1 MSTYHE
7 SSEQGPHASQQG
19 APSAVGA
26 AAPASSLSGAQGAN
40 GADQQP
46 AAKVE
51 PAKATAFAGEA
62 TPESVKQA
70 ARQGAPSDAATDEP
84 RHHLR
89 FLRWS
94 RLSYTARVTISFA
107 LIAFMTAIVA
117 MGVVSIVWEQHF
129 RTYTY
134 ENMQSVAETTASQI
148 ASRYEKLGAFTSYAL
163 QPAEYAVASTQG
175 IGMQVVDGNNAV
187 VFDSTVSPSVS
198 NGSGSSSVAPSLAP
212 VQGKGSTARA
222 SIVVDNEQVGS
233 VRVWVNGSDTLLRSA
248 DAEFRARSY
257 EAMVV
262 ASVIAIVL
270 ASLIGFLFARN
281 LVRPIKR
288 MTDTAKTLKEGDFT
302 ARTGLSGDDEI
313 SQLGET
319 FDAMAESVER
329 DRKLERRLTT
339 DVAHELRT
347 PLMAIQAT
355 VEAMVDG
362 VFPTDEE
369 HLMTVDSEVQRLSRL
384 VDSLLKLS
392 RLENRSN
399 PMKQEIVNC
408 GELIQ
413 TIVTTHEAYVNE
425 AGLKLIYKA
434 DDDAIVKGDPDMIR
448 QATANLISNAVRY
461 TPEGGTITVT
471 VRRGEKMASIAV
483 QDTGIGLTP
492 EEARMVFSRFW
503 RSDSGRNREK
513 GGLGIGLSVVKEI
526 VDRHHGW
533 VQVDGRKNEGACF
546 TINLPLYDE
555 REERRRREADER
567 AQQRSR
573 TATSRIGKG
582 GRSSKGTRNM

>member
-1 MSTYHE
+1 MSD
-7 SSEQGPHASQQG
+7 AS
-19 APSAVGA
+19 
-26 AAPASSLSGAQGAN
+26 
-40 GADQQP
+40 
-46 AAKVE
+46 E
-51 PAKATAFAGEA
+51 PAKATAVAGEA
-62 TPESVKQA
+62 APEAVRQA
-70 ARQGAPSDAATDEP
+70 ARQSALADSAASEEQ

-89 FLRWS
+89 FPRWS

-148 ASRYEKLGAFTSYAL
+148 ATRYEKLGALTSYAL

-175 IGMQVVDGNNAV
+175 IGMQVVDSSNTI

-198 NGSGSSSVAPSLAP
+198 NGSGANSVAPSLAP

-222 SIVVDNEQVGS
+222 AIVVSNEQVGS

-270 ASLIGFLFARN
+270 ASLLGFLFARN

-413 TIVTTHEAYVNE
+413 TIITTHEAYVNE

-461 TPEGGTITVT
+461 TPEGGSITVS

-483 QDTGIGLTP
+483 RDTGIGLTP

-555 REERRRREADER
+555 REERRRQAEGR

-573 TATSRIGKG
+573 TSGGRIGKG
-582 GRSSKGTRNM
+582 NRGSKNTLNM